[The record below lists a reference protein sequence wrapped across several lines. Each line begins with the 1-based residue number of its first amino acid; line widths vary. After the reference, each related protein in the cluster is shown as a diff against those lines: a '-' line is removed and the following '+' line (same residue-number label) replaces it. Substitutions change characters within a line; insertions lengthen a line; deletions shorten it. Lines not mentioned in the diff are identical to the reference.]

1 MFVIMKIDSMHQL
14 ITLKSDQF
22 YQITHI
28 LSHHLMSYFIFN
40 HLFICQ
46 FIINAYELVL
56 FSSINVKV
64 LALVKIIIFM
74 LSYDLQFLVINFD
87 YLY

>member
-1 MFVIMKIDSMHQL
+1 MFVIMKIGSMHHL
-14 ITLKSDQF
+14 ISLKSDQF

-40 HLFICQ
+40 HLFISR

-56 FSSINVKV
+56 FSSTNVKV
-64 LALVKIIIFM
+64 LVLVKIIIFM